1 MQTLSTSR
9 RFAMKNILIAAV
21 LLAFASAHAAERAT
35 PASVDAALAQAQQEH
50 LPVLIDFSAVW
61 CYSCYYMETHV
72 LTGPEW
78 KALESHAVVVKT
90 DADSPDGAHW
100 MEKLSVKALPAYVVL
115 KPDGSEL
122 GRILAEQ
129 SRQQF
134 YVLMKRILGGDDA
147 LDALKKKVDAGS
159 ATAIADV
166 MSGYLARDQVPQG
179 LDWYA
184 ALPAE
189 RRKAASADA
198 GVTLWLNRLQME
210 KAAKAK
216 DEATCLASAKKVLAG
231 KVGCDRY
238 YVLESLLGC
247 SEKLPTAERTSLLQ
261 PQRPALDELLSKQ
274 AFVEP
279 PICADQRTAVMVAAD
294 IGKAVG
300 DSAGETAVLDRAI
313 ANARQRLG
321 GDLKKDRNLADN
333 LRVFL
338 TRAKRMDEVD
348 ALMPQLI
355 AAYPDDYVYPYR
367 YGRSLLERDRAADAL
382 PYLEQAADKAFGV
395 NRLGVATLRVK
406 ALLALNRRPDAEA
419 VVAETL
425 KQNGPWFPEA
435 AAKLKAALKS

>member
-1 MQTLSTSR
+1 
-9 RFAMKNILIAAV
+9 MKKLLIAAT
-21 LLAFASAHAAERAT
+21 LLASAGAHAAEHTT
-35 PASVDAALAQAQQEH
+35 PVTVDAALARAQQEH
-50 LPVLIDFSAVW
+50 LPVLIDFSALW

-78 KALESHAVVVKT
+78 AALEKHAVIVKT

-115 KPDGSEL
+115 GADSSEL

-129 SRQQF
+129 SREKF
-134 YVLMKRILGGDDA
+134 YAQMAKILGGDDA

-159 ATAIADV
+159 VDAIADV
-166 MSGYLARDQVPQG
+166 MSGYLARDQVQPG

-189 RRKAASADA
+189 RRKAATSDADVA
-198 GVTLWLNRLQME
+198 LWLSRLQME

-216 DEATCLASAKKVLAG
+216 DDATCVASAKKVLSG
-231 KVGCDRY
+231 NVGCDRY
-238 YVLESLLGC
+238 YVLDTLLGC
-247 SEKLPTAERTSLLQ
+247 SQKLPVAERAALLT
-261 PQRPALDELLSKQ
+261 PQRSALDELLSKQ
-274 AFVEP
+274 AFVDP
-279 PICADQRTAVMVAAD
+279 QVCADQRTAVMVAAD
-294 IGKAVG
+294 IAKAVG
-300 DSAGETAVLDRAI
+300 DSAGETAVLDRGI

-321 GDLKKDRNLADN
+321 GDLKNDRNLADN

-338 TRAKRMDEVD
+338 IRAKRMNQVD
-348 ALMPQLI
+348 TLMPQLI

-367 YGRSLLERDRAADAL
+367 YGRSLLERDRPADAL

-406 ALLALNRRPDAEA
+406 ALLALKRKTDAEK
-419 VVAETL
+419 VAADAL

>member
-1 MQTLSTSR
+1 
-9 RFAMKNILIAAV
+9 MKNTFIAVA
-21 LLAFASAHAAERAT
+21 LFAFAGASAAERAA
-35 PASVDAALAQAQQEH
+35 PPSVDAALAQAQHEH

-72 LTGPEW
+72 LNGPPW
-78 KALESHAVVVKT
+78 IALEKHAVVVKA

-100 MEKLSVKALPAYVVL
+100 MEKLGVKALPSYVVL
-115 KPDGSEL
+115 KSDGSEL
-122 GRILAEQ
+122 GRIVAEQ
-129 SRQQF
+129 SRQKF
-134 YVLMKRILGGDDA
+134 YAQMQRIFGGGDA
-147 LDALKKKVDAGS
+147 LDALKKNVDAGS
-159 ATAIADV
+159 ASAIADV
-166 MSGYLARDQVPQG
+166 LSSYLARDQVQRG

-184 ALPAE
+184 ALPAA
-189 RRKAASADA
+189 RRKAALADA
-198 GVTLWLNRLQME
+198 DASLWLNRLQME
-210 KAAKAK
+210 KATKAK
-216 DEATCLASAKKVLAG
+216 DDDACVASAKKVLAG
-231 KVGCDRY
+231 NVGCDRY
-238 YVLESLLGC
+238 YVLETVLGC
-247 SEKLPTAERTSLLQ
+247 SQKLPAPERKSLLD
-261 PQRPALDELLSKQ
+261 PQRSALDELLRNQ

-279 PICADQRTAVMVAAD
+279 PICADQRTAVMVSAD
-294 IGKAVG
+294 IDKAVG
-300 DSAGETAVLDRAI
+300 DSAGETAVLDHAI

-321 GDLKKDRNLADN
+321 GDLTKDRNLADN

-348 ALMPQLI
+348 ALMPKLI

-367 YGRSLLERDRAADAL
+367 YGRSLLERERPADAL

>member
-1 MQTLSTSR
+1 
-9 RFAMKNILIAAV
+9 MKNFLIAAA
-21 LLAFASAHAAERAT
+21 LFGLTGAHAADRVT
-35 PASVDAALAQAQQEH
+35 PPSVDAALAQAQHEH

-72 LTGPEW
+72 LNGAEW
-78 KALESHAVVVKT
+78 KTLEGRAVVVKT

-100 MEKLSVKALPAYVVL
+100 MEKLGVKALPAYVVL
-115 KPDGSEL
+115 KSDGSEL

-129 SRQQF
+129 SRQKF
-134 YVLMKRILGGDDA
+134 YAQMQRILGGGDA
-147 LDALKKKVDAGS
+147 LDALKKKVDTGS
-159 ATAIADV
+159 TAAIADV
-166 MSGYLARDQVPQG
+166 LSAYLARDQVQPG
-179 LDWYA
+179 LDWYMALSTERRQSAAADANA
-184 ALPAE
+184 ALWF
-189 RRKAASADA
+189 S
-198 GVTLWLNRLQME
+198 RLQME

-216 DEATCLASAKKVLAG
+216 DDATCVAAAKKVLAG

-238 YVLESLLGC
+238 YVLETLLDC
-247 SEKLPTAERTSLLQ
+247 SEKLAAPERKALLE

-274 AFVEP
+274 TFVDP
-279 PICADQRTAVMVAAD
+279 PVCADQRTAVMVASD
-294 IGKAVG
+294 IDKAVG

-321 GDLKKDRNLADN
+321 GDLTRDRNLADN

-348 ALMPQLI
+348 ALMPKLI

-367 YGRSLLERDRAADAL
+367 YGRSLLDRDRAADAL
-382 PYLEQAADKAFGV
+382 PYLEQAATKAFGV

-406 ALLALNRRPDAEA
+406 ALLALKRRPDAEA
-419 VVAETL
+419 VVADAL

>member
-1 MQTLSTSR
+1 
-9 RFAMKNILIAAV
+9 MKNILIAAV
-21 LLAFASAHAAERAT
+21 LFAFAGAQAAERAA
-35 PASVDAALAQAQQEH
+35 PATVDAALARAQQEH

-61 CYSCYYMETHV
+61 CYSCYYMESHV
-72 LTGPEW
+72 LNGPEW
-78 KALESHAVVVKT
+78 NALETHAVVVKT

-100 MEKLSVKALPAYVVL
+100 MEKLGVKALPAYVVL

-129 SRQQF
+129 SRQKF
-134 YVLMKRILGGDDA
+134 YAQMKKILGGDDA
-147 LDALKKKVDAGS
+147 LDTLKKKVDSGS
-159 ATAIADV
+159 VAAIANV
-166 MSGYLARDQVPQG
+166 MSGYLARDQVQQG

-189 RRKAASADA
+189 RRKTASADVDV
-198 GVTLWLNRLQME
+198 GLWLNRLQME

-216 DEATCLASAKKVLAG
+216 DDATCIAAAKKVLAG
-231 KVGCDRY
+231 NVGCDRY

-247 SEKLPTAERTSLLQ
+247 SEKLPAAERAALLG
-261 PQRPALDELLSKQ
+261 PQRGALDELLSKQ
-274 AFVEP
+274 AFVDP

-294 IGKAVG
+294 IDKAVG

-321 GDLKKDRNLADN
+321 GDLTKDRNLADN

-338 TRAKRMDEVD
+338 TRAKRIDEVD
-348 ALMPQLI
+348 ALMPKLI

-395 NRLGVATLRVK
+395 NRIGVATLRVK
-406 ALLALNRRPDAEA
+406 ALLALNRKADAEK
-419 VVAETL
+419 VVADAL
-425 KQNGPWFPEA
+425 KENGPWFPEQV
-435 AAKLKAALKS
+435 AKLKAALNS